1 MPTLRVIGPGRAGT
15 AMSRALAA
23 AGWTVAAPM
32 RRGDD
37 LRAAAR
43 GADLLLI
50 ATPDAAVADVAAVVE
65 PVETT
70 VVGHLA
76 GSLGLDVLAPHA
88 RRASVHP
95 LVSIPTGEVDV
106 RGAWFAVAGDAIA
119 DRVVTDLGGR
129 RVAVDDEHRAAY
141 HAAACIA
148 SNHLVALLG
157 QVERVGASAGVP
169 LDAFVA
175 LARQTVD
182 NVAAVG
188 ARDALTGPVRRGD
201 WSTVE
206 RHRAAIAVDELAAYD
221 VMVEQA
227 ERLVGSR

>member
-1 MPTLRVIGPGRAGT
+1 
-15 AMSRALAA
+15 MSRALEA
-23 AGWTVAAPM
+23 AGWTIAAPL

-37 LRAAAR
+37 LRGAAQ

-50 ATPDAAVADVAAVVE
+50 ATPDGAVATVAAAVE
-65 PVETT
+65 PVEST
-70 VVGHLA
+70 VVAHLA
-76 GSLGLDVLAPHA
+76 GSLGLDALAPHA

-95 LVSIPTGEVDV
+95 LVSIPNGEVDV

-119 DRVVTDLGGR
+119 ERVVTDLGGR
-129 RVAVDDEHRAAY
+129 CVTVDDEHRAAY

-157 QVERVGASAGVP
+157 QVERVGARAGVP

-182 NVAAVG
+182 NVGAVG
-188 ARDALTGPVRRGD
+188 ALDAPTGPVRRGD
-201 WSTVE
+201 WATAA
-206 RHRAAIAVDELAAYD
+206 RHRAAIAADDVPAAHAL
-221 VMVEQA
+221 VEQR
-227 ERLVGSR
+227 ER

>member
-23 AGWTVAAPM
+23 AGWTIAAPM

-43 GADLLLI
+43 GADLVVI

-70 VVGHLA
+70 VVAHLA
-76 GSLGLDVLAPHA
+76 GSLGLDVLDPHA

-106 RGAWFAVAGDAIA
+106 RGAWFAVAGDTMV

-206 RHRAAIAVDELAAYD
+206 RHRAAIGEDELAAYD
-221 VMVEQA
+221 VMVAQA

>member
-1 MPTLRVIGPGRAGT
+1 
-15 AMSRALAA
+15 MSRALDA
-23 AGWTVAAPM
+23 AGWTIAAPV

-37 LRAAAR
+37 LDGAAR

-50 ATPDAAVADVAAVVE
+50 ATPDAAVAEVAAAVE
-65 PVETT
+65 PVETA
-70 VVGHLA
+70 VVAHLA
-76 GSLGLDVLAPHA
+76 GSLGLDALAPHV

-95 LVSIPTGEVDV
+95 LVSIPTGETDV
-106 RGAWFAVAGDAIA
+106 RGAWFAVAGDSIA

-129 RVAVDDEHRAAY
+129 RVMVDDEHRAAY

-175 LARQTVD
+175 LARQTVE

-188 ARDALTGPVRRGD
+188 ARAALTGPVRRGD
-201 WSTVE
+201 WPTVE
-206 RHRAAIAVDELAAYD
+206 RHRAAIADDERRAYD